1 MRFQDLV
8 LKLSQLPTGN
18 RFQDHMNSIQK
29 ITSASY
35 LSADINN
42 EISGSMQVGQSMN
55 ILDSSIQ
62 TTIENT
68 LTMNSTNQLDQL

>member
-18 RFQDHMNSIQK
+18 SFQDHMNSIQK
-29 ITSASY
+29 ITSSSY